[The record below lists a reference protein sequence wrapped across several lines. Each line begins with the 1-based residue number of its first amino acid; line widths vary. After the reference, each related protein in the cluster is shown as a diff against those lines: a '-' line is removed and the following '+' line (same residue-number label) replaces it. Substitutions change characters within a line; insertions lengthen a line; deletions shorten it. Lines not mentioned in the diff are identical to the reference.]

1 MAVRIT
7 NDALRHVRSGHPWVY
22 DQAITSTSHDGAPGD
37 LAVIFDADRKFA
49 AIALFDPASP
59 IRLKV
64 LHQGKPVTVDRAF
77 WTTTLSTAIARRA
90 TLSASGD
97 TTGYR
102 VVNGENDGMPGFVLD
117 RYDRTLVMKLY
128 SGIWVPHLADII
140 AAIDELMHPESLVL
154 RLARNITLEALH
166 GLEEGD
172 ALIGVCPT
180 DPVLFLERGLTF
192 EADVVHGQKTGFF
205 LDQRDNRALVGTMTR
220 DARVLDVFAST
231 GGFSV
236 YAAAGGATEIL
247 AVDLSEPT
255 LAAAARNLAHNSRR
269 SEVAACRFKPI
280 VADAFRE
287 MDRLAHQGQRF
298 DVVIIDPPSFAQR
311 QFEVDRAISAYSKLT
326 DLGVR
331 LVKRGGL
338 LVQCSCSSR
347 VTADD
352 FHSTVSHSAAR
363 ANRPLDELRRTGH
376 AVDHPVT
383 FNEGSYLKAVFARV
397 P

>member
-64 LHQGKPVTVDRAF
+64 LHQGRPVTVDRAF
-77 WTTTLSTAIARRA
+77 WTSTLSTAIERRA

-128 SGIWVPHLADII
+128 SAIWVPHLADIV
-140 AAIDELMHPESLVL
+140 AAIDELLHPEALVL
-154 RLARNITLEALH
+154 RLARNIAPESLY

-172 ALIGVCPT
+172 ALIGVSPA

-231 GGFSV
+231 GGFSA
-236 YAAAGGATEIL
+236 YAAAGGAAEIL

-255 LAAAARNLAHNSRR
+255 LAVAARNMAHNSRR
-269 SEVAACRFKPI
+269 PEVAACRFKPT

-287 MDRLAHQGQRF
+287 MDRLARQGQRF

-311 QFEVDRAISAYSKLT
+311 QFEIDRAISAYSKLT

-331 LVKRGGL
+331 LVKRDGL

-347 VTADD
+347 VSADD
-352 FHSTVSHSAAR
+352 FHTTVSHSAAR
-363 ANRPLDELRRTGH
+363 AGRPLDELRRTGH

-383 FNEGSYLKAVFARV
+383 FPEGSYLKAVFARV

>member
-1 MAVRIT
+1 
-7 NDALRHVRSGHPWVY
+7 
-22 DQAITSTSHDGAPGD
+22 
-37 LAVIFDADRKFA
+37 
-49 AIALFDPASP
+49 
-59 IRLKV
+59 
-64 LHQGKPVTVDRAF
+64 
-77 WTTTLSTAIARRA
+77 
-90 TLSASGD
+90 
-97 TTGYR
+97 
-102 VVNGENDGMPGFVLD
+102 
-117 RYDRTLVMKLY
+117 
-128 SGIWVPHLADII
+128 
-140 AAIDELMHPESLVL
+140 
-154 RLARNITLEALH
+154 
-166 GLEEGD
+166 
-172 ALIGVCPT
+172 
-180 DPVLFLERGLTF
+180 
-192 EADVVHGQKTGFF
+192 
-205 LDQRDNRALVGTMTR
+205 
-220 DARVLDVFAST
+220 
-231 GGFSV
+231 V

-269 SEVAACRFKPI
+269 PEVAACRFKPT

-311 QFEVDRAISAYSKLT
+311 QFEVDRAIAAYSKLT